1 MATSFTV
8 AALGA
13 EGMARQVEMHI
24 GNGYM
29 PDHGDIALQLLR
41 DNPTLRAIFTRR
53 FGESL

>member
-29 PDHGDIALQLLR
+29 PDHGSVALQLLR
-41 DNPTLRAIFTRR
+41 DYPSLRTLFAER
-53 FGESL
+53 FE

>member
-1 MATSFTV
+1 MATSFTE

-29 PDHGDIALQLLR
+29 PDHGAVALQLLR
-41 DNPTLRAIFTRR
+41 DYPALRAIFVRR
-53 FGESL
+53 FG